1 MAAGL
6 YSLLLSNALTC
17 LRKPQAHITTPENYK
32 SMKTVYRLAFI
43 LIHCVAINL
52 LSGAAMAGIDAG
64 KVYNTWPLMND
75 QLVPAGMAKIQ
86 PLYRNWFENVARFY
100 IFILDNLQ

>member
-6 YSLLLSNALTC
+6 YSLLLMNALTC
-17 LRKPQAHITTPENYK
+17 LRKPQSKIVNPENFQQMKSVYK
-32 SMKTVYRLAFI
+32 LA
-43 LIHCVAINL
+43 LLLVHCVALNM

-75 QLVPAGMAKIQ
+75 QVVPEGMMKIE
-86 PLYRNWFENVARFY
+86 PFYRNWFENVAR
-100 IFILDNLQ
+100 